1 MGTQSDTPAVP
12 ASARVIDAGTYRVVV
27 AAGLR
32 QEYARHIVE
41 AAPAHHYAIVSD
53 ADVAPHYAEPLVL
66 ALAAHAPVSV
76 HVIPSGE
83 AHKTRDTWA
92 RVTDGLLDAGCGR
105 DTTVVALG
113 GGVVGDLAGFV
124 AATFMRG
131 VPVVQCPTSLLA
143 MIDASIGGKTG
154 VDTIAGKNLVG
165 AFHAPAAVLADVET
179 IRTLSPAQRSAGLAE
194 AIKHGVLSDAEY
206 FARIESELPAL
217 LEAEPS
223 ATLDVVARSVEIK
236 ADVVRA
242 DEREHGRRKTL
253 NLGHTLGHALEHV
266 SGYAL
271 LHGEAVAI
279 GMVLEA
285 RIAERLGVAQPGT
298 AERIGEVVARAGL
311 PIRRP
316 AELSVDA
323 VVDAT
328 RLDKKARGGR
338 VEYALPAR
346 IGEMAGA
353 RSGWAL
359 PVDDQLVHEVLA

>member
-1 MGTQSDTPAVP
+1 VTPSTETSRP
-12 ASARVIDAGTYRVVV
+12 IARTREIDAGSYRVTV

-32 QEYARHIVE
+32 HRFARAIAE

-53 ADVAPHYAEPLVL
+53 DAVAPLYGEPLTL
-66 ALAAHAPVSV
+66 ALASHAPVSV
-76 HVIPSGE
+76 HVVPSGE

-92 RVTDGLLDAGCGR
+92 RVTDGMLDAGCGR

-131 VPVVQCPTSLLA
+131 IPVVQCPTTLLS
-143 MIDASIGGKTG
+143 MIDASVGGKTG
-154 VDTIAGKNLVG
+154 VDTPAGKNLVG
-165 AFHAPAAVLADVET
+165 AFHPPAAVLADVET
-179 IRTLSPAQRSAGLAE
+179 IATLPLPQRRSGLVE
-194 AIKHGVLSDAEY
+194 AIKHGVIADAAY
-206 FARIESELPAL
+206 FARIEADLPVL
-217 LEAEPS
+217 LDAEPS

-236 ADVVRA
+236 AEVVRA

-285 RIAERLGVAQPGT
+285 RIAERLGVAEKGT
-298 AERIGEVVARAGL
+298 AGRIQEVLRQAGL
-311 PIRRP
+311 PVRRP
-316 AELSVDA
+316 RELPVDD

-328 RLDKKARGGR
+328 RMDKKARGGR

-346 IGEMAGA
+346 IGAMAGETD
-353 RSGWAL
+353 GWAL